1 MLGVHFKIMDGI
13 MVFCTRMFFW
23 LGCLLFVLSS
33 CVSHEWVRK
42 TWTEKLFDD
51 VKAANESEYLF
62 RNEKQ
67 KLITY
72 AFCEKNNDGI
82 IFRYPCDLDSTY
94 IANILNR
101 VYYFDSTK
109 GLKFVVQSLYYAP
122 YVIDRPQNAYGDS
135 VPSLFRYHTE
145 KSGIK
150 MKKDGGMQSYCATS
164 DGEKCSYLFAEISA
178 QKQLT
183 ETRNY
188 SEFYDMFVDSSFET
202 SFSMK
207 KTLDD
212 LSDFIY
218 VLDERFKSDKKFLVS
233 YDLCWQEDGTFAPC
247 DLDFATKQAIADFVS
262 KIEGGT
268 LKMVTY
274 RGNRIFK
281 AAYEEAVLEKHVCES
296 TDGEKCEKAWFLV
309 DTPKGAREFTIDL
322 KKNTINEIVDSEYVV
337 DFVWRC
343 GWCYYDE
350 NGTLKK
356 NYDESGQK
364 EYDDVFPIP
373 QSVATP

>member
-1 MLGVHFKIMDGI
+1 MPQKKTFFVLVIIVFFVMQIMKFLLNLI
-13 MVFCTRMFFW
+13 IA
-23 LGCLLFVLSS
+23 CLLLVACASQ
-33 CVSHEWVRK
+33 
-42 TWTEKLFDD
+42 EKINKSWEAKLASD
-51 VKAANESEYLF
+51 VEQMNKSDFLYKNAPQNL
-62 RNEKQ
+62 
-67 KLITY
+67 KLY

-122 YVIDRPQNAYGDS
+122 YVIDHPQNAYGDS

-150 MKKDGGMQSYCATS
+150 IKKDGGMQSYCATS

-218 VLDERFKSDKKFLVS
+218 ALNVRFKSDKKFLVP
-233 YDLCWQEDGTFAPC
+233 YDVCWQEDGTFAPC

-262 KIEGGT
+262 KVEGGT

-309 DTPKGAREFTIDL
+309 DSPKGAREFTIDL
-322 KKNTINEIVDSEYVV
+322 KKNTINEIVDSEYVE

-350 NGTLKK
+350 NGTIKK

-364 EYDDVFPIP
+364 EYDLKYFMK
-373 QSVATP
+373 

>member
-1 MLGVHFKIMDGI
+1 MLGAHFKIMDGI

-150 MKKDGGMQSYCATS
+150 MKKNGGMQSYCATS

-183 ETRNY
+183 ETINY

-322 KKNTINEIVDSEYVV
+322 KKNTINEIVDSEYVE

-364 EYDDVFPIP
+364 EYDLKYFMK
-373 QSVATP
+373 